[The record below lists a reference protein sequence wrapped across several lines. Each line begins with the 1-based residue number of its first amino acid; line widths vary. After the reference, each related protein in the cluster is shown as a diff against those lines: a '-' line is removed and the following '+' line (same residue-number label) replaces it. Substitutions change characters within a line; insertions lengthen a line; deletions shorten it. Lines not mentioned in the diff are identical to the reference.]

1 MRGLGFFHFLF
12 ADSFFRPRI
21 SRVDQDFGFAAA
33 AIGASGGCTS
43 DGFTQFTLN
52 GPAPCTCTIVS
63 PLLIPKCRISFGIV
77 TKFPTFMV
85 VSFVSSKVSPMP
97 ARKVPFNTVT
107 FSSVGCQCA
116 EILAPP
122 THGGRTTNGV
132 PSALGSPATVA
143 RSHPLTRTIHVFRDT
158 KASSW

>member
-63 PLLIPKCRISFGIV
+63 PLLIAKCRISFGIV

-97 ARKVPFNTVT
+97 GRKVPFNTVR

-116 EILAPP
+116 GILAPS
-122 THGGRTTNGV
+122 THHEWRSFGACV
-132 PSALGSPATVA
+132 PSHRRKIAALHD
-143 RSHPLTRTIHVFRDT
+143 RRPLQIAEVHN
-158 KASSW
+158 